1 MTDKG
6 YPGLVLLIIELE
18 KLVPPEELVQED
30 KEGSDEEILISIQ
43 SIIQED
49 MEVPE
54 YRDSSPPL
62 LVYDDSD
69 VESYTES
76 IDSIQRN
83 ADFVALEQSRI

>member
-6 YPGLVLLIIELE
+6 HPGLVLLIMELE

-30 KEGSDEEILISIQ
+30 KEGSDVEILISTQ

-62 LVYDDSD
+62 PVYDDSD
-69 VESYTES
+69 VESYAES
-76 IDSIQRN
+76 INSIQRN
-83 ADFVALEQSRI
+83 ADFVALE